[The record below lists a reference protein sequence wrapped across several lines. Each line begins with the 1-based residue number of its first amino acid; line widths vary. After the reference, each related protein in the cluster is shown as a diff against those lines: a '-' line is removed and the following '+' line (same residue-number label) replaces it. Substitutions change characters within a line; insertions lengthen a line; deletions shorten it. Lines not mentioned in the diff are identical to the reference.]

1 MQESA
6 VEFNKPVHHG
16 KIKQIVCQTILH
28 IIILFTLFLIL
39 YPLVL
44 LIIKSF

>member
-28 IIILFTLFLIL
+28 IIILLRCSSYSI
-39 YPLVL
+39 PWC
-44 LIIKSF
+44 S